1 MRTLSES
8 QILAVG
14 RYARAFEDAQSE
26 THAPTRIRGGERLRS
41 SRAVLTQQERAILD
55 MMAGRGRRLADLA
68 DLTGRS
74 TDELWALYAG
84 AASKLALHF
93 EAVAETSS

>member
-1 MRTLSES
+1 
-8 QILAVG
+8 
-14 RYARAFEDAQSE
+14 
-26 THAPTRIRGGERLRS
+26 
-41 SRAVLTQQERAILD
+41 